1 MTPQVVGYLTQTL
14 LCASISYLLF
24 EMSRKLPMRDFL
36 WNWSCYWAFQ
46 AFMLAAGTLAV
57 ASSAAP
63 PYGPLYFWI
72 ATLSTGLQ
80 PALVAASGLALLPG
94 RYSPRN
100 RVALT
105 TLVFAA
111 GAALLVFA
119 PAGGV
124 VAFMSA
130 PYLAPRSILLA
141 AATLFMT
148 VLFAADKDRLSSSGA
163 KLAIIAS
170 VLFVAHHVTSALGD
184 YHLAPWLSQYAE
196 QANPVGMLFII
207 GMAMG
212 IIATSIQVAHE
223 RDIEALEAERRYKFM
238 FEELPLAG
246 LMLDRDGRV
255 TFANRHIAG
264 MLGVA
269 PDTLLGADWQSL
281 AAAHGQ
287 ITREWEVDASLLAGR
302 SQSAHFDGL
311 LLDHQH
317 RERSIHWTKTVLKDK
332 TGRISGLA
340 SIGLD
345 VTEQRELEEHIRQ
358 LQKMEGIGQLAGG
371 VAHDFNNHLTVICGY
386 CDMLLTQLASDEFAT
401 RVLTAVRKAS
411 NDAAALVRQ
420 LLAFSRRQ
428 ILELQPANLRV
439 LIEEFLDVLRPLVRE
454 DIELKTDLDPATG
467 NILADAVQIRQVLM
481 NLVSNSADSIAGP
494 GRILIETSN
503 CCLDAD
509 YAAQHPNVLPGDY
522 VLLAVSDTGCGFD
535 QATRARIFEPF
546 FTTKPRG
553 QGTGLGLATVYGIV
567 RQSSGWIW
575 VYSEPGQG
583 TTFKLYFP
591 RTNTPVEHPAP
602 QLAEVGTS
610 AAAATILLVEDRD
623 EVREFIASALRHGGH
638 EVLTA
643 ASGEDALNLAPSELQ
658 RIQLLVTD
666 VIMPGMNGK
675 DLAQRLCDLVPGL
688 RVLVISGYT
697 SNVIAH
703 DSVLDP
709 GFEHLSKPF
718 TAEQLLKRVRSL
730 MA

>member
-1 MTPQVVGYLTQTL
+1 
-14 LCASISYLLF
+14 
-24 EMSRKLPMRDFL
+24 
-36 WNWSCYWAFQ
+36 
-46 AFMLAAGTLAV
+46 MLATGTLAT
-57 ASSAAP
+57 AWSAAP
-63 PYGPLYFWI
+63 PYGPLYFWT
-72 ATLSTGLQ
+72 ATLSAGLQ
-80 PALVAASGLALLPG
+80 PALVAASALALLPG

-100 RVALT
+100 RIALT
-105 TLVFAA
+105 FLVFTA

-148 VLFAADKDRLSSSGA
+148 VLFAADRDRLSSPGA

-170 VLFVAHHVTSALGD
+170 VLFVAHHVASALGD
-184 YHLAPWLSQYAE
+184 YRLVPWLSQYAE
-196 QANPVGMLFII
+196 QANPVGMLLII

-223 RDIEALEAERRYKFM
+223 RDLEALEAERRYKFM

-255 TFANRHIAG
+255 TFANRHLAAL
-264 MLGVA
+264 LGAA
-269 PDTLLGADWQSL
+269 PDTLPGADWQSL

-287 ITREWEVDASLLAGR
+287 TLRERELDASLLAGH
-302 SQSAHFDGL
+302 SQTAHFDGR
-311 LLDHQH
+311 LLDHQR

-345 VTEQRELEEHIRQ
+345 VTEQRELEEQIRQ

-386 CDMLLTQLASDEFAT
+386 CDMLLTHLAADGFAT
-401 RVLTAVRKAS
+401 RALAAVRKAS
-411 NDAAALVRQ
+411 SDAATLVRQ

-428 ILELQPANLRV
+428 ILELQPADLRV

-454 DIELKTDLDPATG
+454 EIEIKVDLDPATG
-467 NILADAVQIRQVLM
+467 NILADAVQIRQILM
-481 NLVSNSADSIAGP
+481 NLVGNSADSITGP

-509 YAAQHPNVLPGDY
+509 YAAQHPDLQPGDY
-522 VLLAVSDTGCGFD
+522 VVLAVSDTGCGFD
-535 QATRARIFEPF
+535 PATRERIFEPF
-546 FTTKPRG
+546 FTTKPHG

-567 RQSSGWIW
+567 RQSHGWIR
-575 VYSEPGQG
+575 VFSEPGQG

-591 RTNTPVEHPAP
+591 RTTMPVEHAAP
-602 QLAEVGTS
+602 QLPEAGS
-610 AAAATILLVEDRD
+610 PAAVTILLVEDRD
-623 EVREFIASALRHGGH
+623 EVREFIASALGHGGH
-638 EVLTA
+638 EVFTA
-643 ASGEDALNLAPSELQ
+643 GSGEDALNLAPSELQ

-675 DLAQRLCDLVPGL
+675 DLAQRLCALVPNL
-688 RVLVISGYT
+688 RVLFISGYT
-697 SNVIAH
+697 SGAIAH
-703 DSVLDP
+703 DGVLNP
-709 GFEHLSKPF
+709 GFEYLPKPF
-718 TAEQLLKRVRSL
+718 TAEQLLQRVRSI